1 MRRLEEGNL
10 AKHTSRPRTLF
21 TETRLLKL
29 KNSQESCWYVW
40 YADEKYLKDSETLYF
55 NECLVHFS
63 TGLSFYTFL
72 LYGTRHQSGARTVS
86 CLWSI
91 SEGKFSKFSKQ
102 WLLGLIKLLS
112 YKILWTNPHVSGWGS
127 FLWSKIFLNVDHKSY
142 KQKMGYLHSIL
153 HNTGHV
159 LYVSTTI
166 RSTHQ
171 KPRLKAT
178 GFLFW
183 VCFWEKRFTAHC
195 KLTTPLQVPGP
206 LI

>member
-1 MRRLEEGNL
+1 MEDGNL

-86 CLWSI
+86 CL
-91 SEGKFSKFSKQ
+91 
-102 WLLGLIKLLS
+102 
-112 YKILWTNPHVSGWGS
+112 
-127 FLWSKIFLNVDHKSY
+127 
-142 KQKMGYLHSIL
+142 
-153 HNTGHV
+153 
-159 LYVSTTI
+159 
-166 RSTHQ
+166 
-171 KPRLKAT
+171 
-178 GFLFW
+178 
-183 VCFWEKRFTAHC
+183 
-195 KLTTPLQVPGP
+195 
-206 LI
+206 